1 MLLKTKYIK
10 NTTKAITKANHG
22 FNIITTN
29 ITVRLLNIPKVAKTQ
44 TVGIKLSKIDISL
57 ENLVKTLPTGF
68 ESKNNILALI
78 TFVTIV

>member
-44 TVGIKLSKIDISL
+44 TVGI
-57 ENLVKTLPTGF
+57 
-68 ESKNNILALI
+68 
-78 TFVTIV
+78 